1 MKDRLTVA
9 QLIKFLEKQD
19 GENFIQLD
27 FDTTNLNIRNRKYI
41 GRFGEE
47 IDTIFLPTEYEYRR
61 RVV

>member
-47 IDTIFLPTEYEYRR
+47 IDTIFLPTEY
-61 RVV
+61 